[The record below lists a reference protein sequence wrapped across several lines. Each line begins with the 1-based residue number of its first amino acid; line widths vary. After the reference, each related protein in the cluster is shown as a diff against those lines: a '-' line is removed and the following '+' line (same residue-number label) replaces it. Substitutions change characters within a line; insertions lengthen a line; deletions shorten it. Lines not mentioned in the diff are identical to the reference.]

1 MQFAYPSVLWALS
14 LLAIPIAIHLF
25 HLRRYKTVYFSDLR
39 FLKEVQQNTNRQRR
53 LKEWLVLL
61 SRLLMITALVFAFAK
76 PFLPSNQADI
86 VKEQSIIY
94 LDNSAST
101 QAGVE
106 AYSPFER
113 GKQMALALLDNLPA
127 QNQVALL
134 TASSSGNPAFKSI
147 SEIRE
152 EIQNT
157 QPVDRDATN
166 LQAANP
172 QKWRGTTVFVIS
184 DMQRSGFDLA
194 ALKKDSAQ
202 FVLLAT
208 TKETETNLAN
218 AVIDSVWLEAPF
230 LMAGQPVNLFC
241 RIKQFGISEAD
252 VTVEISLNNLPEITL
267 SAQLKPNS
275 DTILASN
282 LTQLKSGFNHLQI
295 ALVND
300 AVRFDNIHSRV
311 YYVPI
316 ANRVVEVYQDQPSAL
331 IANLFGS
338 AEFKFTAMP
347 ANQANNIALE
357 EADLIIL
364 NGVNQMS
371 SGLLNQLAARAG
383 QTNFLLI
390 PNPRSNNSNND
401 LAARL
406 GIKQFGALDTA
417 KLASQRAN
425 TSDPF
430 FEDVFSGSLDK
441 VYWPTAKKHFRLGG
455 VANLPTFKLMTLA
468 NGDDFFVRYASGQGN
483 VFQLSVPLDETFS
496 DLNKHPVVVPILIK
510 SLMKSNTISG
520 YTGIIGADQRF
531 DFQLK
536 STHESPAVM
545 RKGNY
550 EVIPKQQ
557 VFGTRLSMV
566 AGTELTKAGVYNLV
580 NQGDTLGQL
589 AFSIPIDES
598 DLARYTNDQLVEW
611 IDENNATNLRVLQ
624 ADSASL
630 GATFKAW
637 QQGVQLWRWA
647 LALALL
653 LIIVEVILLKYLK

>member
-61 SRLLMITALVFAFAK
+61 SRLLMITALVLAFAK
-76 PFLPSNQADI
+76 PFLPSDQANV
-86 VKEQSIIY
+86 VKAQSIIY

-101 QAGVE
+101 QAGIE

-113 GKQMALALLDNLPA
+113 GKQLALELVNNLPA

-134 TASSSGNPAFKSI
+134 TASSIGNPTFKAVA
-147 SEIRE
+147 ETRE

-157 QPVDRDATN
+157 QPVDRDAAN

-172 QKWRGTTVFVIS
+172 KKWEGSTVYVIS
-184 DMQRSGFDLA
+184 DMQRSGFDLT
-194 ALKKDSAQ
+194 ALKEDSAQ
-202 FVLLAT
+202 FVLLPT
-208 TKETETNLAN
+208 INETETNLAN

-241 RIKQFGISEAD
+241 RIKQFGNAEAD

-267 SAQLKPNS
+267 SAHLKPNS

-282 LTQLKSGFNHLQI
+282 VTQLKSGFNHLQI

-300 AVRFDNIHSRV
+300 AVRFDNIHSRI
-311 YYVPI
+311 YYVPM

-338 AEFKFTAMP
+338 AEFEFTAMP

-364 NGVNQMS
+364 NGVSQMS
-371 SGLLNQLAARAG
+371 SGLQNQLATRAG

-390 PNPRSNNSNND
+390 PNPRSNGSNND
-401 LAARL
+401 LATRL
-406 GIKQFGALDTA
+406 GINQFGALDTA

-425 TSDPF
+425 TNDPF

-441 VYWPTAKKHFRLGG
+441 VYWPTAKKHFRLSG
-455 VANLPTFKLMTLA
+455 VAILPAFKLMTLA
-468 NGDDFFVRYASGQGN
+468 NGDDFFVRYASGQAN
-483 VFQLSVPLDETFS
+483 IFQLTVPLDEGFT
-496 DLNKHPVVVPILIK
+496 DLAKHPVIVPILIK
-510 SLMKSNTISG
+510 SLMKSNSISG
-520 YTGIIGADQRF
+520 YTGTIGTDQRF
-531 DFQLK
+531 DFKLNTVQ
-536 STHESPAVM
+536 ESPAEM
-545 RKGNY
+545 RKGGY
-550 EVIPKQQ
+550 EVIPQQQ
-557 VFGTRLSMV
+557 VFGTRLSIV
-566 AGTELTKAGVYNLV
+566 AGTELTKAGIYTVV
-580 NQGDTLGQL
+580 DHGDTLGKL
-589 AFSIPIDES
+589 AFTIPISES
-598 DLARYTNDQLVEW
+598 NLSRFSAEELADW

-630 GATFKAW
+630 GVTFKAW

-647 LALALL
+647 LGLALL